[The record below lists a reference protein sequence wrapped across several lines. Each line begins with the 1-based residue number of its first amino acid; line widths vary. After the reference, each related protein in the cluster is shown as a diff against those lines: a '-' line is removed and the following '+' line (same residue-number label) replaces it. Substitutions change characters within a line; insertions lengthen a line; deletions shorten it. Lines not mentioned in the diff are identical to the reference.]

1 MTERVHEPTLVCPRC
16 TLRFPVDERFC
27 PDCRLPLV
35 LEATGEEPDFESDRH
50 QRIRKVKP
58 QLSEGE
64 LVKVAW
70 ARNES
75 EGQFIQGLL
84 LEEGVPSMLRRSAG
98 FDVPDFLAAGPRDVM
113 VPISGAQTA
122 REVLL
127 QSDVIGAGIYLRQK
141 LAFAD
146 CLPLF
151 ESDVHQISTDLRGH
165 RDVLQRRYGTER
177 ANGQPNVAA
186 AHLCHPNGL
195 ITAILESA
203 ATNWRSADEGDG
215 LMDYDGDQRKHHQ
228 GDDPHA
234 RTAPYRVR
242 WSNI

>member
-1 MTERVHEPTLVCPRC
+1 MSERVHEPTLVCPECGSRH
-16 TLRFPVDERFC
+16 PADERFC
-27 PDCRLPLV
+27 PDCKLPLV

-113 VPISGAQTA
+113 VPISGAETA

-127 QSDVIGAGIYLRQK
+127 QTDVVKPGAASRPVDPRRLLAGLLVALAIGALLVWLLS
-141 LAFAD
+141 LAI
-146 CLPLF
+146 
-151 ESDVHQISTDLRGH
+151 H
-165 RDVLQRRYGTER
+165 
-177 ANGQPNVAA
+177 
-186 AHLCHPNGL
+186 
-195 ITAILESA
+195 
-203 ATNWRSADEGDG
+203 
-215 LMDYDGDQRKHHQ
+215 
-228 GDDPHA
+228 
-234 RTAPYRVR
+234 
-242 WSNI
+242 

>member
-1 MTERVHEPTLVCPRC
+1 MAERVREPTLVCPRC
-16 TLRFPVDERFC
+16 SQRFAGEIRFC

-35 LEATGEEPDFESDRH
+35 LEPGEENADYESERH
-50 QRIRKVKP
+50 RRLRKVKP
-58 QLSEGE
+58 QLSEGD

-127 QSDVIGAGIYLRQK
+127 QADVISG
-141 LAFAD
+141 
-146 CLPLF
+146 
-151 ESDVHQISTDLRGH
+151 
-165 RDVLQRRYGTER
+165 
-177 ANGQPNVAA
+177 
-186 AHLCHPNGL
+186 
-195 ITAILESA
+195 ESA
-203 ATNWRSADEGDG
+203 SRPVDPGRLLLG
-215 LMDYDGDQRKHHQ
+215 LLVALAIGALLVWLLSLAIH
-228 GDDPHA
+228 
-234 RTAPYRVR
+234 
-242 WSNI
+242 

>member
-1 MTERVHEPTLVCPRC
+1 VTMTERVHEPSLVCPRC
-16 TLRFPVDERFC
+16 ASRFPVDERFC
-27 PDCRLPLV
+27 PDCKLPLV

-113 VPISGAQTA
+113 VPISGAATA

-127 QSDVIGAGIYLRQK
+127 QTDVVKPGATSRPVDPRRL
-141 LAFAD
+141 LA
-146 CLPLF
+146 
-151 ESDVHQISTDLRGH
+151 
-165 RDVLQRRYGTER
+165 
-177 ANGQPNVAA
+177 
-186 AHLCHPNGL
+186 GL
-195 ITAILESA
+195 LLALALGALIVWLLSLAI
-203 ATNWRSADEGDG
+203 
-215 LMDYDGDQRKHHQ
+215 H
-228 GDDPHA
+228 
-234 RTAPYRVR
+234 
-242 WSNI
+242 